1 MPEFNESAVYA
12 AFGLE
17 QPETDPAGERDPE
30 PADPGAQEQEAGT
43 VPAQREKPPAE
54 DQDPVPAEDPAESGA
69 EPEGTEPPAE
79 GSEKPAQQTK
89 EQPPQ
94 GGRGIRNGAEPQTAA
109 QRAQNAARRRREEQ
123 QAAIEAAVRQ
133 AVEAERARSKGEL
146 DAFFAGSK
154 LVNTITGKPITNLE
168 GVRAWKADY
177 DAAQAAKALKAG
189 KLTPEAIQAV
199 VEQTPALQAVKKLQ
213 EQQAAQ
219 AEQRRQEEERQRQ
232 AAARARVE
240 AEIEEI
246 HKMDPTISSI
256 QDLMAMPT
264 AKTFYDLVKKG
275 NSFLDAFRM
284 ANFDR
289 LTAARAEAARQQA
302 MNNARGKSHLTGT
315 GPAAGTGAATV
326 PAEEMEM
333 FRLFNPGASDK
344 DITAWYNKHF
354 KP

>member
-1 MPEFNESAVYA
+1 MPEFNEGAVYA

-17 QPETDPAGERDPE
+17 QPETDPTGSAAPAGGTPDPYGSRAADGSAGERDPE
-30 PADPGAQEQEAGT
+30 FAEPGTEPAP
-43 VPAQREKPPAE
+43 REEPPAE
-54 DQDPVPAEDPAESGA
+54 DQDPAPAEDPAEGGA

-79 GSEKPAQQTK
+79 GGGKPAQQTK
-89 EQPPQ
+89 E
-94 GGRGIRNGAEPQTAA
+94 

-168 GVRAWKADY
+168 EFRAWKADY

-275 NSFLDAFRM
+275 NSFLDAFRL